1 MWDCSSMS
9 FLSVFSAHN
18 LWFSCY
24 TGSIEKSWG
33 WACNFGAPRC
43 KNLSP
48 YMCLNWWSLKFCLSR
63 LVPIWCEL
71 KSSPVTKSSKF
82 GFELE
87 NPSKMRSQSSSILG
101 TYKGSNSFTLAH
113 ETCILEHLSCSYVW
127 VALQDL
133 SSTEGGKL
141 KCKICYIQFTY
152 WSTAISVNCFCCIQ
166 ADLVILNPNLWTML
180 PLHDPWALFPHSNL
194 FWLQRNWGSS
204 MEIWC
209 PVLHPLGN
217 WMSKKC
223 RFLCIFLSI
232 LPPFRMYFYHIIAH
246 SLFSRYLIK
255 SILCTELQT

>member
-33 WACNFGAPRC
+33 WACNFGAPRW

-141 KCKICYIQFTY
+141 KYKICYIQFTY
-152 WSTAISVNCFCCIQ
+152 WSTAISVNCVCCIQ

-180 PLHDPWALFPHSNL
+180 PLHDPWALFPHSNCFDCNTIEVL
-194 FWLQRNWGSS
+194 AWRSDVPFSIHL
-204 MEIWC
+204 EI
-209 PVLHPLGN
+209 

-223 RFLCIFLSI
+223 RFLWIF
-232 LPPFRMYFYHIIAH
+232 FCQFYHC
-246 SLFSRYLIK
+246 LE
-255 SILCTELQT
+255 CTSTTS